1 MLMNYRTSHG
11 LVMIV
16 TELVVEHNK
25 EKAGPPPA
33 SMDPLS
39 LSLSLSLSIYIYIYR
54 LWIHIHQ
61 SSLAATQFLG
71 RKVTLMLM

>member
-39 LSLSLSLSIYIYIYR
+39 LSLSLSLYIYIYR